1 MTFGRE
7 LARLLLRFWSGV
19 LNYNHL
25 YYFYVAATEGSL
37 TKASERLE
45 VTQSTMSEQLR
56 VLERTLRKKLFERS
70 TAGLKLTPAGK
81 LAYEHATTM
90 FRSGERL
97 VQALD
102 GSAED
107 TPLSLS
113 VGTSGT
119 VARATSADFLLPL
132 FALED
137 CMPTIRI
144 GETVELIR
152 ELRANELDLVLSETE
167 PVESALDGLQHAVID
182 RIPLVAIVA
191 TDREPRAHW
200 EDVGIVQYPTS
211 SNFYWEV
218 AQFLEARD
226 LRPKVVGEADD
237 PFLLVEASARG
248 GHVAIVPSAA
258 ARDAIAAGRVR
269 ILETLESAHAGVH
282 ALYQSGT
289 AAELAR
295 RAIERL
301 IAASK
306 STDRAKART

>member
-1 MTFGRE
+1 M
-7 LARLLLRFWSGV
+7 

-37 TKASERLE
+37 TKAAERLE
-45 VTQSTMSEQLR
+45 ITQSTMSEQLR
-56 VLERTLRKKLFERS
+56 ALERALRKKLFERG
-70 TAGLKLTPAGK
+70 TAGTAMTLTPAGK
-81 LAYEHATTM
+81 LAYEHSTAI

-97 VQALD
+97 EQALSESPSD
-102 GSAED
+102 A
-107 TPLSLS
+107 PLSLK

-132 FALED
+132 FAMAD

-144 GETVELIR
+144 GETVELLR

-167 PVESALDGLQHAVID
+167 PVESALDGLEHTVVE
-182 RIPLVAIVA
+182 RIPLVAILAV
-191 TDREPRAHW
+191 DRQPRANW
-200 EDVGIVQYPTS
+200 EDIGLVQYPAT

-218 AQFLEARD
+218 TQFLEAND
-226 LRPKVVGEADD
+226 LRPKIVGEADD

-258 ARDAIAAGRVR
+258 ARDAIDAGRVKV
-269 ILETLESAHAGVH
+269 IAKLESAHAGVH
-282 ALYQSGT
+282 AIYQTGA

-301 IAASK
+301 IASSK
-306 STDRAKART
+306 PS